1 MVGSE
6 VLGEL
11 GFELVGLVEAVAAP
25 EGFAS
30 LEDDEGGDGADVV
43 AFGNLGVAVN
53 VDLDDVHFVAHL
65 VLDLFEDGT
74 LHLAGA
80 APCCEK
86 VDEGGL
92 RVGYE
97 FVKFVH
103 ISALFGFVGCG
114 GARCVPMQSTRGC
127 VIWF

>member
-1 MVGSE
+1 MSAGAGSE

-30 LEDDEGGDGADVV
+30 FEDDEGGDGADAVTLGE
-43 AFGNLGVAVN
+43 FGVAVD

-65 VLDLFEDGT
+65 VLDLFEDGA

-80 APCCEK
+80 APCGEE

-92 RVGYE
+92 GVGYE

-103 ISALFGFVGCG
+103 VFAVGY
-114 GARCVPMQSTRGC
+114 V
-127 VIWF
+127 W